1 MARELI
7 RWPGRDFPSLRKEL
21 DRLFEGFGLDIP
33 FAAEGEWAPAMDIT
47 ENQDAYTVK
56 TELPGMDPKEIDV
69 QVIGDILTV
78 RGERKQEKEEK
89 KENYIRT
96 ERVYGSFSRS
106 VRLPSSV
113 DAKGVEAKYTAGVLS
128 IRLPK
133 TEETRKKKIDIK
145 VE

>member
-7 RWPGRDFPSLRKEL
+7 RWPGRDFPSLQKEL

-56 TELPGMDPKEIDV
+56 AELPGMDPKEIDV

-113 DAKGVEAKYTAGVLS
+113 DAKGVEAKYTAGV
-128 IRLPK
+128 
-133 TEETRKKKIDIK
+133 
-145 VE
+145 